1 METENFNVRDERN
14 MKKHTNIETNLK
26 KYLMVSGLCIL
37 ILCGCSS
44 KEQEQHSE
52 QSTDLPTEQDQSE
65 SDAES
70 QIQLEPDTENQTPE
84 NEDTEAVFEM
94 LPSEFTFTDGAG
106 AWYTNIMLNQDGTF
120 TGEYKDYS
128 ASDNG
133 EGRFSSFRGKFA
145 ELQKIDEYT
154 YSMNLDSLSMEGEI
168 GEEYYEDNI
177 KFIRSE
183 PYGITESADYLIYL
197 PGRPMNEEE
206 MNNLSGSYVGVALY
220 EGIMPSGMYC
230 IYNVDEKAGFSGME

>member
-1 METENFNVRDERN
+1 MEFRTV
-14 MKKHTNIETNLK
+14 KI
-26 KYLMVSGLCIL
+26 IL
-37 ILCGCSS
+37 TQLSTRCSS

-52 QSTDLPTEQDQSE
+52 QSTDLP
-65 SDAES
+65 
-70 QIQLEPDTENQTPE
+70 
-84 NEDTEAVFEM
+84 EAVFET

-106 AWYTNIMLNQDGTF
+106 VWYTNIILNQDGTF
-120 TGEYKDYS
+120 TGEYRDYS
-128 ASDNG
+128 VSDTG
-133 EGRFSSFRGKFA
+133 EGLASNFGGKFT

-154 YSMNLDSLSMEGEI
+154 YSMNLDSLS
-168 GEEYYEDNI
+168 
-177 KFIRSE
+177 
-183 PYGITESADYLIYL
+183 LIYL

>member
-1 METENFNVRDERN
+1 MEFRTV
-14 MKKHTNIETNLK
+14 KI
-26 KYLMVSGLCIL
+26 IL
-37 ILCGCSS
+37 TQLSTRCSS

-52 QSTDLPTEQDQSE
+52 QSTDLP
-65 SDAES
+65 
-70 QIQLEPDTENQTPE
+70 
-84 NEDTEAVFEM
+84 EAVFET

-106 AWYTNIMLNQDGTF
+106 AWYTNIILNQDGTF
-120 TGEYKDYS
+120 TGEYRDYS
-128 ASDNG
+128 VSDTG
-133 EGRFSSFRGKFA
+133 EGLASNFGGKFT

-206 MNNLSGSYVGVALY
+206 MNNLSGSYGGVALY